1 MKIVFNY
8 SFIKND
14 LLLFII
20 SSIIILLIIIGLIL
34 TGVKVIRKNAN
45 KWDTLLYS

>member
-8 SFIKND
+8 SYIRNN

-20 SSIIILLIIIGLIL
+20 SSIITVLVIIGLIII
-34 TGVKVIRKNAN
+34 GVKVIRKNAN
-45 KWDTLLYS
+45 K